1 MIEPQAEI
9 DHLRAFGHDLGP
21 AAKSGQEMADVA
33 VVALDWNG
41 QVLAGEQPRL
51 GDQAMVSVPVVGHEG
66 DALSPCL
73 IKEFAAGCIITA
85 TQDPGHGSP
94 AERIIGAP
102 EPKLA

>member
-1 MIEPQAEI
+1 MIEPHAEI
-9 DHLRAFGHDLGP
+9 DHLRAFGYDLGP
-21 AAKSGQEMADVA
+21 SAKPGQEMADVA

-51 GDQAMVSVPVVGHEG
+51 GDQAMVSVPVVGYEG
-66 DALSPCL
+66 YALCSCF
-73 IKEFAAGCIITA
+73 IEEFTAGCIITA
-85 TQDPGHGSP
+85 TQNPGHGSP